1 MIKVEIDF
9 EGKNLT
15 GLKVKGHA
23 NSGPYGK
30 DLVCAAVT
38 IMLTGAANAL
48 ENEAENFDIT
58 LEEGN
63 ASFQPLGP
71 ISEHDQ
77 TVLETLIIQL
87 KTLEVSPVTKGTL
100 TIKERK

>member
-1 MIKVEIDF
+1 MIKVEI
-9 EGKNLT
+9 EYKGQKLQS
-15 GLKVKGHA
+15 LKVKGHA

-30 DLVCAAVT
+30 DMVCGAVT

-48 ENEAENFDIT
+48 ENDAENFDVT

-63 ASFQPLGP
+63 AAFLPKSA

-77 TVLETLIIQL
+77 TVLETLILQL
-87 KTLEVSPVTKGTL
+87 KTLEVSPATKGTL

>member
-1 MIKVEIDF
+1 MIKVEIDYN
-9 EGKNLT
+9 GKFLA

-23 NSGPYGK
+23 DSAPYGK

-48 ENEAENFDIT
+48 EDDAENFDIT

-63 ASFQPLGP
+63 ASFMPKGP
-71 ISEHDQ
+71 ISEHDN
-77 TVLETLIIQL
+77 TVLETLILQL
-87 KTLEVSPVTKGTL
+87 KTLEVSPATKGTL
-100 TIKERK
+100 TINERK

>member
-1 MIKVEIDF
+1 MVKVEIDWNQ
-9 EGKNLT
+9 GRIAS
-15 GLKVKGHA
+15 LKVKGHA

-30 DLVCAAVT
+30 DMVCAAVT

-48 ENEAENFDIT
+48 EDDAANFEVT

-63 ASFQPLGP
+63 AAFIPQGP
-71 ISEHDQ
+71 ISDHDNV
-77 TVLETLIIQL
+77 VLETLILQL
-87 KTLEVSPVTKGTL
+87 KTLEVSPATKGTL